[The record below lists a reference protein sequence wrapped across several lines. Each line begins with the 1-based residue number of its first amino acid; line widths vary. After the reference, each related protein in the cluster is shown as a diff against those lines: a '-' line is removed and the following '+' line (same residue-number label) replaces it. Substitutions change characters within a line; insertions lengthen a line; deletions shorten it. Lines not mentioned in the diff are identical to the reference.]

1 MPEKKN
7 LTISISTFQSLNEL
21 SPQEKQLA
29 ELAQSKLPNA
39 YAPYS
44 NFEVS
49 CAVLLED
56 GSMHFGTNQ
65 ENASYPVGSCAEQ
78 VAMKYVSSNFPHLK
92 ITTIALVAAPK
103 DSDSKGVASPCGMCR
118 QTLLEY
124 ELKQKSPYR
133 IILFDKKGSGVIL
146 ESAKDLLPLHFEPE
160 LL

>member
-1 MPEKKN
+1 M
-7 LTISISTFQSLNEL
+7 
-21 SPQEKQLA
+21 QEKSLV
-29 ELAQSKLPNA
+29 ELAQSKLGYA

-78 VAMKYVSSNFPHLK
+78 VALKYVGSNFPNLK
-92 ITTIALVAAPK
+92 INTIALIAAPK
-103 DSDSKGVASPCGMCR
+103 GSDSKGIASPCGMCR

-133 IILFDKKGSGVIL
+133 IILFDKNGSGIIL
-146 ESAKDLLPLHFEPE
+146 DSAKDLLPLHFEPN